1 MKSITDYIAESLETD
16 IDVIIDIDEANKCIN
31 DTKKF
36 QPIRIITGDHVED
49 RKNERHV
56 TDKDIINAVYRAK
69 TQIFKMLKSGELDVW
84 NKDWG
89 DKTHNFILCDTA
101 KDKEYPVSVVGFVK
115 WTDPKFKK
123 CTVVIKT
130 VATYKDFAALL
141 RRDSEYEKHIYL
153 Y

>member
-1 MKSITDYIAESLETD
+1 MKTLTDYIAENVETS
-16 IDVIIDIDEANKCIN
+16 IKIIIDIDEANKCIN
-31 DTKKF
+31 DTGRY

-69 TQIFKMLKSGELDVW
+69 SQIFKLLKSGELDVW

-89 DKTHNFILCDTA
+89 DKTHNFILCDTL
-101 KDKEYPVSVVGFVK
+101 KDKKYPISVVGFVK
-115 WTDPKFKK
+115 WVDPKFKK

-141 RRDSEYEKHIYL
+141 RKDSEYEKHIYL